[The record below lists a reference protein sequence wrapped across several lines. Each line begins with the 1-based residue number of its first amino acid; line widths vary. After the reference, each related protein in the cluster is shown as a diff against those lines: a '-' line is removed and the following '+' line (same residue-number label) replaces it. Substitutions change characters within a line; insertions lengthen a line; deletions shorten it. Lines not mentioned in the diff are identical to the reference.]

1 MKFITHNNK
10 GGVDR
15 TLQAMQN
22 YHGKKGLIFVNLVDF
37 YMVYRHRRDVAGYAR
52 SLEAFDRRIPEVLHA
67 KSNKDLLMITADH
80 GCDPSYQVHN
90 DHTREYVPLLVYGK
104 EIKNGVNFGIRQTF
118 TDCGR
123 DNCRFLDAGK
133 LAHGVSFKRDIN
145 V

>member
-1 MKFITHNNK
+1 
-10 GGVDR
+10 
-15 TLQAMQN
+15 
-22 YHGKKGLIFVNLVDF
+22 
-37 YMVYRHRRDVAGYAR
+37 
-52 SLEAFDRRIPEVLHA
+52 
-67 KSNKDLLMITADH
+67 MITADH

-133 LAHGVSFKRDIN
+133 LAHGVSFKKDIMYERI
-145 V
+145 